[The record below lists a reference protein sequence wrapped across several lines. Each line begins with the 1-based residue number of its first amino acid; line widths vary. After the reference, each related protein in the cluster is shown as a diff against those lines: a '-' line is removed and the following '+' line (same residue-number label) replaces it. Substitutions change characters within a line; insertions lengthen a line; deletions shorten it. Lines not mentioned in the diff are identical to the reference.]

1 MKNSYLLPLF
11 ILFISISSLNL
22 ISQEDECD
30 ILCRAGITSEDYQQN
45 NRSNTNQSKSNK
57 KSFSSYSNSNLFITG
72 TENSRRAIADFK
84 KSLYENFDDL
94 SYAPYDLDIE
104 ISSAYGTIDNFRLEG
119 LDFLIIDKD
128 ISKKYQ
134 YADIGSLMCSGYAGG
149 YGINDSTPL
158 KDMLK
163 LKQISLEPSGDYF
176 CRLNDLSFNLD
187 SIETLTGESPEWY
200 MDASVWSIIEPLTS
214 DMDTYF
220 KYSATSGGNNIIRA
234 KQKSIMSFDNSSVS
248 LLFEADSSANL
259 DIINVLI
266 KEIKEIL
273 TMLVGREAVS
283 SLANSEELFPWD
295 EYINIVNK
303 VSEASYDDA
312 FDEAEARFAQLENKL
327 ESGLTQKVYGVSLG
341 INWSDEMFRKIAYA
355 SGGTLDAGLLVAK
368 GVVSNKMNKYELQ
381 MLLQNAGLD
390 RDLQGLYLDYMHTLY
405 DQMYDEAKLFV
416 NNPRGLLLE
425 LSFPMGIDETLIYQL
440 EENPMMAFNILNNME
455 FKIKANPTFKN

>member
-1 MKNSYLLPLF
+1 
-11 ILFISISSLNL
+11 
-22 ISQEDECD
+22 
-30 ILCRAGITSEDYQQN
+30 
-45 NRSNTNQSKSNK
+45 
-57 KSFSSYSNSNLFITG
+57 
-72 TENSRRAIADFK
+72 
-84 KSLYENFDDL
+84 
-94 SYAPYDLDIE
+94 
-104 ISSAYGTIDNFRLEG
+104 
-119 LDFLIIDKD
+119 
-128 ISKKYQ
+128 
-134 YADIGSLMCSGYAGG
+134 
-149 YGINDSTPL
+149 
-158 KDMLK
+158 
-163 LKQISLEPSGDYF
+163 
-176 CRLNDLSFNLD
+176 
-187 SIETLTGESPEWY
+187 
-200 MDASVWSIIEPLTS
+200 
-214 DMDTYF
+214 
-220 KYSATSGGNNIIRA
+220 
-234 KQKSIMSFDNSSVS
+234 
-248 LLFEADSSANL
+248 
-259 DIINVLI
+259 
-266 KEIKEIL
+266 
-273 TMLVGREAVS
+273 MLVGREAVS

>member
-1 MKNSYLLPLF
+1 MKNYYLLPVF
-11 ILFISISSLNL
+11 ILFISLSSLNL

-30 ILCRAGITSEDYQQN
+30 ILCRAGISSEDYQQSK
-45 NRSNTNQSKSNK
+45 RSNTNQNKSDK
-57 KSFSSYSNSNLFITG
+57 KSFSSYSNPNLFITG
-72 TENSRRAIADFK
+72 TENSRRAFADFK

-134 YADIGSLMCSGYAGG
+134 YADIGSLMCSGNAGG
-149 YGINDSTPL
+149 YGVNDITII
-158 KDMLK
+158 KDILK
-163 LKQISLEPSGDYF
+163 LKQLSIEPSGDYF
-176 CRLNDLSFNLD
+176 CKLNDLSFNLD

-200 MDASVWSIIEPLTS
+200 MDASVWSIIEPLTN
-214 DMDTYF
+214 DIDTYF
-220 KYSATSGGNNIIRA
+220 KYSATSPSNNIIRA
-234 KQKSIMSFDNSSVS
+234 KQKFIMSFDNSSVS
-248 LLFEADSSANL
+248 LFLESDSSANL
-259 DIINVLI
+259 DIANVLI
-266 KEIKEIL
+266 KEFKEIL
-273 TMLVGREAVS
+273 TMLVGREAVM

-303 VSEASYDDA
+303 VSEVRYDDV
-312 FDEAEARFAQLENKL
+312 FYEAEARFEQLENRL
-327 ESGLTQKVYGVSLG
+327 ESGVNQKIYGVSFG

-368 GVVSNKMNKYELQ
+368 GVISNKMNKYELQ

-425 LSFPMGIDETLIYQL
+425 LYFPMGIDETLIYQL

-455 FKIKANPTFKN
+455 FKIKANPIFKN

>member
-1 MKNSYLLPLF
+1 
-11 ILFISISSLNL
+11 
-22 ISQEDECD
+22 
-30 ILCRAGITSEDYQQN
+30 
-45 NRSNTNQSKSNK
+45 
-57 KSFSSYSNSNLFITG
+57 
-72 TENSRRAIADFK
+72 
-84 KSLYENFDDL
+84 
-94 SYAPYDLDIE
+94 
-104 ISSAYGTIDNFRLEG
+104 
-119 LDFLIIDKD
+119 
-128 ISKKYQ
+128 
-134 YADIGSLMCSGYAGG
+134 
-149 YGINDSTPL
+149 
-158 KDMLK
+158 MLK

-259 DIINVLI
+259 DIVNVLI

-303 VSEASYDDA
+303 VSEARYDDA